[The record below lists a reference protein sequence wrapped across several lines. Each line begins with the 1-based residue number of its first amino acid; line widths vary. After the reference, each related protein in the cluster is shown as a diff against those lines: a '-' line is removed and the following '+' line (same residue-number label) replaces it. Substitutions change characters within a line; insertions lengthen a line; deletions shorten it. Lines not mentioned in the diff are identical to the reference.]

1 MPDGRGVATLKAL
14 ILTFAALLFL
24 APLATRPGLV
34 FGLLGTFAGA
44 LLAYQLAGSRLRLVG
59 GLAVGGAVALVG
71 SLVDRVL
78 VSWASFL
85 DPSFTL
91 QVADVFAFGL
101 GALGV
106 SFVICLLSRRVRGFA
121 VLELVLVVAA
131 VGHTFSEH
139 RHQRIHQPRFL
150 SDWAW
155 SNGVDPQVM
164 LTAVGVLAVA
174 LAAVLL
180 LRARRGAWLLGM
192 LLLLVLLFGATAAV
206 LAPEHLGGAADTNDL
221 GLTKDDEKKNDQ
233 DKKDGNGNGGGGSSN
248 KPPDP
253 VALAILHDD
262 LPDVDLLY
270 FRQSVRSRLV
280 GDRLIE
286 DTSGRFDTDLL
297 TGVPSGAPLEL
308 TTPQAPAFHRGVRTS
323 MFLLVDHAQ
332 WPGLGAPDQF
342 APLQNPNPRR
352 FVAAYDV
359 HSQLL
364 LRPPERLVGRQ
375 AVPDTW
381 TAAQREH
388 YLAVPNDPR
397 YRELSNQLVREV
409 DPRFVGDDVVKAMA
423 IRQYLEKNG
432 FYSLKQ
438 KTLEGEDPTAKFLF
452 GDLKGYCVHFAHAA
466 VFLLRSQGLPA
477 RVALGYGV
485 QTSQRGAGSA
495 VLIYG
500 NEAHAWPELY
510 LDGVGWVTFDIAPQ
524 ESDEPTLTHVDVDL
538 AAALGEVARNDPT
551 GGKADPG
558 KRWSLPWGPALLTLL
573 GGVLLAAYVV
583 KVTRRLRR
591 GSPRLVYR
599 GVLDR
604 LSDHGVPRQFGESRE
619 RHATRL
625 ALLTPSFVPLTA
637 AHLKLSLGGDSPEVQ
652 AQLDVLALATAREL
666 RRNTPWHTRATALL
680 NPVGWWFTR

>member
-1 MPDGRGVATLKAL
+1 VVGLKAL
-14 ILTFAALLFL
+14 ILTFAALLFVG
-24 APLATRPGLV
+24 PLATPPGLV
-34 FGLLGTFAGA
+34 VALAGTFAGA
-44 LLAYQLAGSRLRLVG
+44 MLAHRYARSRLRLVG
-59 GLAVGGAVALVG
+59 GVTLGLLTAVTG
-71 SLVDRVL
+71 SLIDRL
-78 VSWASFL
+78 LTGGASFL
-85 DPSFTL
+85 DPTFTL
-91 QVADVFAFGL
+91 QLADMCSFGL

-106 SFVICLLSRRVRGFA
+106 AFAVRFVSERVRGFS
-121 VLELVLVVAA
+121 VLELALVVAS
-131 VGHTFSEH
+131 VGHTFASH

-155 SNGVDPQVM
+155 SNGIDPQVV
-164 LTAVGVLAVA
+164 LTAVGVGAVA

-180 LRARRGAWLLGM
+180 LRGRRGGWVLAT
-192 LLLLVLLFGATAAV
+192 LLLLLLLFGGVASVA
-206 LAPEHLGGAADTNDL
+206 APEHLGGAADTNDL
-221 GLTKDDEKKNDQ
+221 GLTKDDEKKDDN
-233 DKKDGNGNGGGGSSN
+233 KDNKNGGGGSK

-253 VALAILHDD
+253 VALALLHDD
-262 LPDVDLLY
+262 LPDVDMLY

-286 DTSGRFDTDLL
+286 DSSGQFDTDLA
-297 TGVPSGAPLEL
+297 TRMPSGGPLEL
-308 TTPQAPAFHRGVRTS
+308 TTPQAPAFHRAVRTS

-332 WPGLGAPDQF
+332 LPGLGAPDEF

-359 HSQLL
+359 RSQLL
-364 LRPPERLVGRQ
+364 IRPVERLVGRQ
-375 AVPDTW
+375 ALPDSW
-381 TAAQREH
+381 SKELREH

-397 YRELSNQLVREV
+397 YAELSNQLVREV
-409 DPRFVGDDVVKAMA
+409 DPRFVGDDIVKAMA

-452 GDLKGYCVHFAHAA
+452 GDMKGYCVHFAHAA
-466 VFLLRSQGLPA
+466 VFLLRSQGIPA

-510 LDGVGWVTFDIAPQ
+510 LDGVGWVTFDIAP
-524 ESDEPTLTHVDVDL
+524 EASDEPPPGHVDVDL

-558 KRWSLPWGPALLTLL
+558 KKLSIPWIPALGTLL
-573 GGVLLAAYVV
+573 GLALLAAYAV
-583 KVTRRLRR
+583 KVTRRLAR
-591 GSPRLVYR
+591 GNHRLVYR
-599 GVLDR
+599 AVLDR
-604 LSDHGVPRQFGESRE
+604 FSDVGLDVARQYGESRE
-619 RHATRL
+619 RHAARL
-625 ALLTPSFVPLTA
+625 ATLAPSFVPLTH
-637 AHLKLSLGGDSPEVQ
+637 AHLRLSLGGKRPEAE
-652 AQLDVLALATAREL
+652 AQLDALARATADEL

>member
-253 VALAILHDD
+253 VAIVLLQDD
-262 LPDVDLLY
+262 LPDVRLLY
-270 FRQSVRSRLV
+270 FRQAVRSRLV
-280 GDRLIE
+280 GDKLSRT
-286 DTSGRFDTDLL
+286 TSGGSTHDVP
-297 TGVPSGAPLEL
+297 TGVPLAGPVKLSRRRRRGCTRRSTPRCSCSS
-308 TTPQAPAFHRGVRTS
+308 TTRSARPGRIPTS
-323 MFLLVDHAQ
+323 CA
-332 WPGLGAPDQF
+332 AREPD
-342 APLQNPNPRR
+342 PRR
-352 FVAAYDV
+352 FVAVYDV
-359 HSQLL
+359 KSQLL
-364 LRPPERLVGRQ
+364 LRPPERLLGRSAGARVVDRGAARALPGRAQRPALPRAVGPARARGRPALRGRRRDEGDRHQ
-375 AVPDTW
+375 AVPGEERLLQPQAEAARRRHADGQVPLRRPEGLLRALRARGGVP
-381 TAAQREH
+381 AAQ
-388 YLAVPNDPR
+388 P
-397 YRELSNQLVREV
+397 
-409 DPRFVGDDVVKAMA
+409 G
-423 IRQYLEKNG
+423 
-432 FYSLKQ
+432 
-438 KTLEGEDPTAKFLF
+438 
-452 GDLKGYCVHFAHAA
+452 HAGA
-466 VFLLRSQGLPA
+466 GGARLRRA
-477 RVALGYGV
+477 DAA
-485 QTSQRGAGSA
+485 RGAGSA

-500 NEAHAWPELY
+500 RTRTPGPSSISTAW
-510 LDGVGWVTFDIAPQ
+510 VG
-524 ESDEPTLTHVDVDL
+524 
-538 AAALGEVARNDPT
+538 
-551 GGKADPG
+551 
-558 KRWSLPWGPALLTLL
+558 
-573 GGVLLAAYVV
+573 
-583 KVTRRLRR
+583 
-591 GSPRLVYR
+591 
-599 GVLDR
+599 
-604 LSDHGVPRQFGESRE
+604 
-619 RHATRL
+619 
-625 ALLTPSFVPLTA
+625 
-637 AHLKLSLGGDSPEVQ
+637 
-652 AQLDVLALATAREL
+652 
-666 RRNTPWHTRATALL
+666 
-680 NPVGWWFTR
+680 